1 MTTNTTLDLSNVQE
15 RVEDTIKSVRTLSRK
30 SAMAYVGLLGMAYD
44 FTMKDS
50 AKWFAKAE
58 KRGER
63 IEKDVTVRMTK
74 LQKQAM
80 HEVESLRG
88 SLEQRVND
96 VADVNS
102 VVKKLQAGLEKFLR
116 PNGATEFIQDIEVA
130 VTKTVT
136 NVADEAQEMTEVA
149 TTKVKKAVKK
159 NAMQVEQVAE
169 ALIEAVEKLD
179 LPFEGYDQLTWNKI
193 VGKLEAMDADALV
206 KIREY
211 ELANRKRPSILKA
224 IDAKLQPIV
233 EQEEVV

>member
-50 AKWFAKAE
+50 PKWFAKAE

-88 SLEQRVND
+88 SL
-96 VADVNS
+96 
-102 VVKKLQAGLEKFLR
+102 
-116 PNGATEFIQDIEVA
+116 
-130 VTKTVT
+130 
-136 NVADEAQEMTEVA
+136 
-149 TTKVKKAVKK
+149 
-159 NAMQVEQVAE
+159 
-169 ALIEAVEKLD
+169 
-179 LPFEGYDQLTWNKI
+179 
-193 VGKLEAMDADALV
+193 
-206 KIREY
+206 
-211 ELANRKRPSILKA
+211 
-224 IDAKLQPIV
+224 
-233 EQEEVV
+233 

>member
-15 RVEDTIKSVRTLSRK
+15 RVEDTIKSVRHLSRK

-50 AKWFAKAE
+50 PKWFAKAE

-88 SLEQRVND
+88 SLEQRVNG

-130 VTKTVT
+130 VTKTVA
-136 NVADEAQEMTEVA
+136 NVADEAQEMTEAA

-169 ALIEAVEKLD
+169 AVIEAVDKLD

-206 KIREY
+206 KVREY

-224 IDAKLQPIV
+224 IDGKLQPIV
-233 EQEEVV
+233 E

>member
-50 AKWFAKAE
+50 PKWFAKAE

-96 VADVNS
+96 VADVNG
-102 VVKKLQAGLEKFLR
+102 VVKKLQAGLDKFLR

-130 VTKTVT
+130 VTKTVA
-136 NVADEAQEMTEVA
+136 NVADEAQEMTEAV

-159 NAMQVEQVAE
+159 NAMQVEQAAE
-169 ALIEAVEKLD
+169 AVIEAVDKLD
-179 LPFEGYDQLTWNKI
+179 LPFESYDQLTWNKI
-193 VGKLEAMDADALV
+193 VGKLEAMDSDALV
-206 KIREY
+206 KVREY
-211 ELANRKRPSILKA
+211 ELANRKRPSVLKA

-233 EQEEVV
+233 EQEPAV

>member
-50 AKWFAKAE
+50 PKWFAKAE

-96 VADVNS
+96 VADVNG

-130 VTKTVT
+130 VTKTVA

-159 NAMQVEQVAE
+159 NAMQVEQAAE
-169 ALIEAVEKLD
+169 AVIEAVDKLD
-179 LPFEGYDQLTWNKI
+179 LPFESYDQLTWNKI
-193 VGKLEAMDADALV
+193 VGKLEAMDSDALV
-206 KIREY
+206 KVREY